1 MLIHVSFLYLNL
13 QQANKKEQEQSAG
26 SDQKLG
32 EAVITAPRLTKTT
45 LKQKEKIKSKN
56 SN

>member
-13 QQANKKEQEQSAG
+13 QQANKKEQLAG

-32 EAVITAPRLTKTT
+32 DAVKTAPRLIMTT
-45 LKQKEKIKSKN
+45 LNQKEKIMSKS